1 MFDREVFSVKPSPSR
16 RGLSY
21 LLMASACALALIV
34 AEGGNAIAQST
45 PVQSAPGTA
54 AASATAGTPQAS
66 APSPGGAINSFTGTD
81 AQLSPQQ
88 LQALVG
94 RIAIYPDD
102 LLGLVLTAS
111 TQPLEIVEAQR
122 FLEARKTDPAAKPPK
137 TWDPSVSALLNYPD
151 VVKLMDAD
159 LTWTEQLG
167 TSVIDQRTAVL
178 DAIQSFRGEAYN
190 AGNLRSNDRETVTV
204 SSDGTAQDQA
214 RDETISISPA
224 NPQVIYVPIYDPA
237 AVVAPAPY
245 YDWSAYGWS
254 PAYPYYDDLS
264 AFFFPGIFF
273 FHDRDHRDHDRDG
286 DHRDH
291 DRDGDHPDHDHDYG
305 HGGIGQAGDGG
316 HDHGQGGVGQAGNGH
331 LHFGPGPAIPPGV
344 AIHGHSIPEPDH
356 SAGRQKQAGVTG
368 RDPAGIRPAA
378 AAPGSGHQV
387 PSTVAQP
394 LPQVVRGG
402 SAGISSPSSVQ
413 VIRGTPAIHNG
424 AALPPGG
431 FAGSSF
437 AGPHVAGAHFGAP
450 IGAPHAGMVASPI
463 HGGMGMGGGVVH
475 GGFAGGGGFHGG
487 GGGAHR

>member
-16 RGLSY
+16 RGFSY

-34 AEGGNAIAQST
+34 AAGGNAHAQST

-54 AASATAGTPQAS
+54 AASATAGTRQALV
-66 APSPGGAINSFTGTD
+66 PSPGGANNFFTGTD
-81 AQLSPQQ
+81 TNLSAQQ

-122 FLEARKTDPAAKPPK
+122 YLAARKTDPAAKLPK
-137 TWDPSVSALLNYPD
+137 TWDPSVTALLNYPD
-151 VVKLMDAD
+151 VIKLMDAD

-167 TSVIDQRTAVL
+167 TSVIDQRAAVL
-178 DAIQSFRGEAYN
+178 DAVQSFRRQAYN

-204 SSDGTAQDQA
+204 SPDGAAQDQSP
-214 RDETISISPA
+214 DGMISISPA

-237 AVVAPAPY
+237 MVVAPTPY
-245 YDWSAYGWS
+245 YDESAYDWS

-273 FHDRDHRDHDRDG
+273 FHDHDRD
-286 DHRDH
+286 R
-291 DRDGDHPDHDHDYG
+291 DRDGGHRDHDHDYG
-305 HGGIGQAGDGG
+305 HGG
-316 HDHGQGGVGQAGNGH
+316 VGQAGGGVGRAGGGAGRAGDGH

-344 AIHGHSIPEPDH
+344 GVHGHSISEPDH
-356 SAGRQKQAGVTG
+356 SVGRQVQAGVTG
-368 RDPAGIRPAA
+368 RDPAGTRPVVAG
-378 AAPGSGHQV
+378 PGSGHAP
-387 PSTVAQP
+387 PSTIARP
-394 LPQVVRGG
+394 LPQVVRG

-424 AALPPGG
+424 AAIPAGG

-437 AGPHVAGAHFGAP
+437 ARPQFAGAHFGAP
-450 IGAPHAGMVASPI
+450 IGAPHGGMVASPF
-463 HGGMGMGGGVVH
+463 HGGVGAGGGMVH

-487 GGGAHR
+487 GGGGGGQR